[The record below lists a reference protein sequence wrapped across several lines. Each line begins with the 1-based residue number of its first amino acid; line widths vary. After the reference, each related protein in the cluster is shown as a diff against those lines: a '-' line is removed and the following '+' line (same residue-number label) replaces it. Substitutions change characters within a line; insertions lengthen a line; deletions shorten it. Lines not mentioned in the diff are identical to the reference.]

1 MTENRPKNQPEQE
14 KNNLKAYAKYAGL
27 GFQMIAIIGLFAF
40 LGYQIDKKRNAQS
53 PLFTAI
59 LAVLGVCLALYQ
71 VIRSVLNSK

>member
-1 MTENRPKNQPEQE
+1 MAQKQPENQQEPE
-14 KNNLKAYAKYAGL
+14 KNALKAYAKYAGL

-40 LGYQIDKKRNAQS
+40 IGYQIDKKREASS

-59 LAVLGVCLALYQ
+59 LALLGVCLALYQ